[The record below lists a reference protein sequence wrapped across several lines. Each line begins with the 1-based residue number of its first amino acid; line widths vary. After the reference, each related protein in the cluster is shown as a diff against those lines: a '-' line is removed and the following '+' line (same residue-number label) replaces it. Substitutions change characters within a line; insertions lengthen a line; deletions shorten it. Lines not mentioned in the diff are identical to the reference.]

1 MSCGQDKCIKLWNP
15 FRETEDGK
23 GFLIKNYQGP
33 HGYGVYD
40 VAMYSIF
47 YYLFNYIEVMIT
59 VYLHHVVKKKK
70 YFYGMFQL
78 QKF

>member
-40 VAMYSIF
+40 VAMYITP
-47 YYLFNYIEVMIT
+47 LLYIIN
-59 VYLHHVVKKKK
+59 
-70 YFYGMFQL
+70 
-78 QKF
+78 